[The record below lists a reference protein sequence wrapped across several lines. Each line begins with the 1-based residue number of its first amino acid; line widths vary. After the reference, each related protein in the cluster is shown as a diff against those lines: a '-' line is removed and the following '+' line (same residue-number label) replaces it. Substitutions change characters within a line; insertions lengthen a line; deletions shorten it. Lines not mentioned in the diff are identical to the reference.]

1 MKQWFTRIG
10 LGLAA
15 LVGVPLLALVA
26 WFTLDAL
33 TQTPLAAMTNVQFT
47 AGDGTL
53 VRGYLAQPAGP
64 GPHPAV
70 IMIHEW
76 WGLRPEIIAKADK
89 LAAQGY
95 VVFAPDT
102 YRGQNTQAVPR
113 ALWLR
118 LNTPVERVMGDLQ
131 AAFDFLVAQPTVD
144 ARRMGS
150 TGFCYGGEMSL
161 RFATRNADLAAT
173 IILYGSMPQTV
184 DELGV
189 LLDTGRPVLGI
200 FGADDA
206 QIPVSEVEAFERL
219 LQQAGVPHQITVYP
233 GVGHAFVQPETIAQ
247 GGAARQAWEEM
258 LAFLETHVKNR

>member
-1 MKQWFTRIG
+1 MKKWLIR
-10 LGLAA
+10 LGAA
-15 LVGVPLLALVA
+15 LTVLVA
-26 WFTLDAL
+26 FPAAALAVWLAWDAA
-33 TQTPLAAMTNVQFT
+33 TQTPVTALTNVQFT
-47 AGDGTL
+47 AGDGAL

-95 VVFAPDT
+95 VVLAPDT
-102 YRGQNTQAVPR
+102 YRGQTTASVPR

-118 LNTPVERVMGDLQ
+118 INTPVERVMGDLQ
-131 AAFDFLVAQPTVD
+131 AAYDFLAGQAGVD
-144 ARRMGS
+144 ATRIAS

-161 RFATRNADLAAT
+161 RFGTRNPNLAAV
-173 IILYGSMPQTV
+173 IILYGSMPETV
-184 DELGV
+184 EALGV
-189 LLDTGRPVLGI
+189 LPNTGRPVLGI
-200 FGADDA
+200 FGAEDQ
-206 QIPVSEVEAFERL
+206 QIPLSEVQAFERL

-258 LAFLETHVKNR
+258 VAFLDTHLK